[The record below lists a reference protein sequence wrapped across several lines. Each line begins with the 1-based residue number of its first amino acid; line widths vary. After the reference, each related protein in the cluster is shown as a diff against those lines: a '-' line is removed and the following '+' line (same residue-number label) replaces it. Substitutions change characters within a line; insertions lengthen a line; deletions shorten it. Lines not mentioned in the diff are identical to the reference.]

1 MRNIGVQHFLVYKPY
16 QLMYNLLNTIKNII
30 KKFVCY
36 IIDMI
41 SIIFIVML
49 VYKSFVTKLIENWIM
64 KFQNII

>member
-30 KKFVCY
+30 KKLICY

-41 SIIFIVML
+41 SIIFIVMS
-49 VYKSFVTKLIENWIM
+49 VYKSFVTKLIENWII
-64 KFQNII
+64 KFRNII